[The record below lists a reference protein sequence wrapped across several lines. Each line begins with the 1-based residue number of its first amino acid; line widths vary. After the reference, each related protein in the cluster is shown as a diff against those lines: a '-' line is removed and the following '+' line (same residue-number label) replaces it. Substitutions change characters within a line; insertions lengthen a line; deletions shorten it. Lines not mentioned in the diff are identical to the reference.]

1 MCFSFYTDEFV
12 VRCLLVLGVPLGV
25 ALEMSFKSEVVTP
38 GVPVLPAAV
47 DIGTWVVSVDPSS
60 TSVRVHYVHQYSQY
74 TLRITALYEC
84 TVLTIPVLTTFTAG
98 CRLMLGPLTAHTFT
112 L

>member
-1 MCFSFYTDEFV
+1 MEVSILADV
-12 VRCLLVLGVPLGV
+12 VMVFGVLVILPL
-25 ALEMSFKSEVVTP
+25 VVSVGIT
-38 GVPVLPAAV
+38 
-47 DIGTWVVSVDPSS
+47 TWVVSVGPSS
-60 TSVRVHYVHQYSQY
+60 VQVCMHSTVCQSLQLVTVHTTCCSMLKY
-74 TLRITALYEC
+74 

>member
-1 MCFSFYTDEFV
+1 M
-12 VRCLLVLGVPLGV
+12 
-25 ALEMSFKSEVVTP
+25 ALELSFLFEVVTP

-47 DIGTWVVSVDPSS
+47 DIGTWVVSVGPSS
-60 TSVRVHYVHQYSQY
+60 TSVHVHYDHQYSQH
-74 TLRITALYEC
+74 TLQTTALYEC